1 MENRRLID
9 LYEEIIFVS
18 MKEDILDEDTKQE
31 HYKNIVMFNAAVD
44 MSVDRYNNY
53 INMYEALRVQFDI

>member
-1 MENRRLID
+1 
-9 LYEEIIFVS
+9 